1 MKKEHLHNIN
11 DSGFRTP
18 SNYFETL
25 DDVILNEAKLKN
37 SINKTAFKTPELY
50 FKNVEED
57 ILNLTVKRKET
68 KVIPLTT
75 KRIMIYASA
84 IAAAVILIF
93 NLNLFNDSITFDN
106 LETETVDNYII
117 DETELSELAMLINET
132 ELTESSFIDIQIN
145 DETFNNYINSLD
157 ETELILE

>member
-37 SINKTAFKTPELY
+37 SINKTAFKTPEHY